1 MPAPP
6 TCANQGVPKRKKPPL
21 AARASRSGESCD
33 DGRYTEQA
41 QGHIQLH
48 DDGETK
54 VLAHSNVPRPAPF
67 LGFKAELEPYLE
79 ESTPVENTGAR
90 WRDQRIDSN
99 QPPT

>member
-1 MPAPP
+1 MM
-6 TCANQGVPKRKKPPL
+6 PKRKKPPL

-54 VLAHSNVPRPAPF
+54 VLAHSNVPRLAAQRDRQGFRWGTCKAPLLALDRPA
-67 LGFKAELEPYLE
+67 LAAGTILRRA
-79 ESTPVENTGAR
+79 G
-90 WRDQRIDSN
+90 
-99 QPPT
+99 